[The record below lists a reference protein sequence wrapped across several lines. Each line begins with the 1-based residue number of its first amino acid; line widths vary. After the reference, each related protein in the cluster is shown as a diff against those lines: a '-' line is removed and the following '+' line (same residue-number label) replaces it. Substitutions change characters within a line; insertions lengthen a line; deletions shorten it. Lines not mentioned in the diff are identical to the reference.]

1 MAELSETNV
10 DRLQRRAENALERRR
25 LNEAETLLDRL
36 VELAERGSDAA
47 LFAHRHLAELRLER
61 HPWRA
66 ALHLKHLADA
76 DPDDDVPHAMMGL
89 CQALLGNYRA
99 AISAYRRALRCA
111 PRTPWYLHN
120 LGHLLDVALDEP
132 KAALEPLRVAWR
144 LEPDHDEIVASL
156 AHCLARLGEL
166 DEARQL
172 AKQATTLA
180 PRNPDHRRLVDWIE
194 RGAPPKDDV
203 GSFAGATSRAAA
215 AAPEPE
221 PAPAGQSRRVDAK
234 TRAVRETFE
243 RQMRAAGF
251 STEQVARAR
260 ALWRDFRTMRS
271 VRVGKPEVYAAAI
284 EYAIAMVVQRR
295 GSSQAKIAERYGV
308 ATTSLSGRFQEIQLA
323 LGLIPGDPRYTAG

>member
-1 MAELSETNV
+1 MAQPSESNV

-25 LNEAETLLDRL
+25 LTEAETLLDRL
-36 VELAERGSDAA
+36 VEIAERGSEAA

-99 AISAYRRALRCA
+99 AISAYKRALRCA

-144 LEPDHDEIVASL
+144 LEPEHDEIVASL
-156 AHCLARLGEL
+156 AHCLARLGQL
-166 DEARQL
+166 DEAKGL
-172 AKQATTLA
+172 ARQATSLA
-180 PRNPDHRRLVDWIE
+180 PRNPDHRRLVDWID
-194 RGAPPKDDV
+194 RGAPAKDDV

-215 AAPEPE
+215 APEPE
-221 PAPAGQSRRVDAK
+221 SAPPSTGRRVDSK

-260 ALWRDFRTMRS
+260 ALWRDFRTTRS

-284 EYAIAMVVQRR
+284 EYAIAMVVRRR
-295 GSSQAKIAERYGV
+295 GSSQAKIAQRYGV

-323 LGLIPGDPRYTAG
+323 LGLVPGDPRYTAG

>member
-1 MAELSETNV
+1 MSEPTETNV
-10 DRLQRRAENALERRR
+10 DRLQRRAESALERRR
-25 LNEAETLLDRL
+25 LTEAETLLDRL
-36 VELAERGSDAA
+36 VEAAEPGSLSA

-99 AISAYRRALRCA
+99 SIAAYRRALRCA

-132 KAALEPLRVAWR
+132 AAALEPLRTAWK

-156 AHCLARLGEL
+156 AHCLARLEQLEEALEL
-166 DEARQL
+166 ARH
-172 AKQATTLA
+172 ATELA
-180 PRNPDHRRLVDWIE
+180 PKNPDHKRLVGWIE
-194 RGAPPKDDV
+194 RGAPPKEDV
-203 GSFAGATSRAAA
+203 GSGSRGT
-215 AAPEPE
+215 APEPE
-221 PAPAGQSRRVDAK
+221 VEENAGPAAGSRRVDAK

-260 ALWRDFRTMRS
+260 ALWRDFRTARS

-284 EYAIAMVVQRR
+284 EYAIAMVVRRR
-295 GSSQAKIAERYGV
+295 GSSQAKIAQRYGV
-308 ATTSLSGRFQEIQLA
+308 ATTSLSGRFQEIQHA
-323 LGLIPGDPRYTAG
+323 LGLVPGDPRYTAG

>member
-1 MAELSETNV
+1 MAEATETNV
-10 DRLQRRAENALERRR
+10 ERLQRRAESALERRR
-25 LNEAETLLDRL
+25 LTEAETLLDRL
-36 VELAERGSDAA
+36 VEAAEPGSLAA

-66 ALHLKHLADA
+66 ALHLRHIAQA

-99 AISAYRRALRCA
+99 SIAAYRRALRCA
-111 PRTPWYLHN
+111 PKTPWYLHN

-132 KAALEPLRVAWR
+132 RAALEPLRTAWK
-144 LEPDHDEIVASL
+144 LEPEHDEIVASL
-156 AHCLARLGEL
+156 AHCLARLGEMN
-166 DEARQL
+166 EAMEL
-172 AKQATTLA
+172 ARVALELA
-180 PRNPDHRRLVDWIE
+180 PKNPDHRRLVGWIE

-203 GSFAGATSRAAA
+203 GSFAGKRQAEDAAA
-215 AAPEPE
+215 ADDA
-221 PAPAGQSRRVDAK
+221 PAPSNSRRVDAK

-260 ALWRDFRTMRS
+260 ALWRDFRTARS

-284 EYAIAMVVQRR
+284 EYAIAMVVRRR
-295 GSSQAKIAERYGV
+295 GSSQAKIAQRYGV
-308 ATTSLSGRFQEIQLA
+308 ATTSLSGRFQEIQLT